1 MNTQESTRPERLE
14 KSVEIGT
21 LCAFY
26 GGLLTQRQQ
35 EMLRLY
41 YEEDFSLGEI
51 AEQFGVS
58 RQNVHELITRS
69 VQKLRRYEAALGG
82 AGRMAATVRQLTQ
95 SAYASG
101 GGAGRRF
108 AHGNQTK
115 AGRGRRF
122 GAAGHRPAGRGGEK
136 PWPLRD

>member
-1 MNTQESTRPERLE
+1 MNTQESARPERLE

-35 EMLRLY
+35 EMLYLY
-41 YEEDFSLGEI
+41 YEEDLSLGEI

-69 VQKLRRYEAALGG
+69 VDKLRRYEAALGG
-82 AGRMAATVRQLTQ
+82 AGRMAQTVRRLERVLSLMGQAQ
-95 SAYASG
+95 E
-101 GGAGRRF
+101 GALPAETKKRLDEAAALVRQVIAQQEGEERS
-108 AHGNQTK
+108 HG
-115 AGRGRRF
+115 
-122 GAAGHRPAGRGGEK
+122 
-136 PWPLRD
+136 L

>member
-69 VQKLRRYEAALGG
+69 VQKLHRYEAALGG
-82 AGRMAATVRQLTQ
+82 AGRMAATVRQLTRAL
-95 SAYASG
+95 SLLDEARG
-101 GGAGRRF
+101 GDLP
-108 AHGNQTK
+108 TTE
-115 AGRGRRF
+115 AGRGRRA

>member
-69 VQKLRRYEAALGG
+69 VQKLRRYEAAWAAPAAWRPPCASSPERFRSWRRRGTAICPRKPDKG
-82 AGRMAATVRQLTQ
+82 WTRPPRWCGRSSTGRKGRQ
-95 SAYASG
+95 
-101 GGAGRRF
+101 
-108 AHGNQTK
+108 
-115 AGRGRRF
+115 
-122 GAAGHRPAGRGGEK
+122 K

>member
-1 MNTQESTRPERLE
+1 MNTQESARPERLE
-14 KSVEIGT
+14 KSVEIGN

-82 AGRMAATVRQLTQ
+82 AGRRGATVRQRS
-95 SAYASG
+95 SALSRMDEARDGELPMEIRHRLDEAAALVRQVIDRQEGEERS
-101 GGAGRRF
+101 
-108 AHGNQTK
+108 HG
-115 AGRGRRF
+115 
-122 GAAGHRPAGRGGEK
+122 
-136 PWPLRD
+136 L

>member
-1 MNTQESTRPERLE
+1 MNTQESARPERLE

-69 VQKLRRYEAALGG
+69 VDKLRRYEAALGG
-82 AGRMAATVRQLTQ
+82 AGRMAQTVRRLERVLSLLEQAQ
-95 SAYASG
+95 E
-101 GGAGRRF
+101 GALPAETKKRLDDAAALVRQVIAQQEGEERS
-108 AHGNQTK
+108 HG
-115 AGRGRRF
+115 
-122 GAAGHRPAGRGGEK
+122 
-136 PWPLRD
+136 L

>member
-82 AGRMAATVRQLTQ
+82 AGHRAPAHQ

-108 AHGNQTK
+108 AHGNQK
-115 AGRGRRF
+115 SPGRGRRA
-122 GAAGHRPAGRGGEK
+122 GAAGYRPAGRGGEK

>member
-82 AGRMAATVRQLTQ
+82 AGRMTATVR
-95 SAYASG
+95 
-101 GGAGRRF
+101 
-108 AHGNQTK
+108 
-115 AGRGRRF
+115 
-122 GAAGHRPAGRGGEK
+122 
-136 PWPLRD
+136 

>member
-1 MNTQESTRPERLE
+1 MNTQESARPERLE

-35 EMLRLY
+35 EMLYLY
-41 YEEDFSLGEI
+41 YEEDLSLGEI

-69 VQKLRRYEAALGG
+69 VDKLRRYEVALGG
-82 AGRMAATVRQLTQ
+82 AGRMAQTVRRLERVLSLMGQAQ
-95 SAYASG
+95 E
-101 GGAGRRF
+101 GALPAETKKRLDEAAALVRQVIAQQEGEERS
-108 AHGNQTK
+108 HG
-115 AGRGRRF
+115 
-122 GAAGHRPAGRGGEK
+122 
-136 PWPLRD
+136 L

>member
-1 MNTQESTRPERLE
+1 MNTQESARPERLE

-35 EMLRLY
+35 EMLYLY
-41 YEEDFSLGEI
+41 YEEDLSLGEI

-69 VQKLRRYEAALGG
+69 VDKLRRYEDALGG
-82 AGRMAATVRQLTQ
+82 AGRMAQTVRRLERVLSLMGQAQ
-95 SAYASG
+95 E
-101 GGAGRRF
+101 GALPAETKKRLDEAAALVRQVIAQQEGEERS
-108 AHGNQTK
+108 HG
-115 AGRGRRF
+115 
-122 GAAGHRPAGRGGEK
+122 
-136 PWPLRD
+136 L